1 MLEKILTKEVREAYK
16 TIAFDL
22 LVGQPGQTKETMA
35 KTCDQIIELKPT
47 KVQTSLL
54 AYKPWIAKAQIR
66 KVEEGTVFSVNF
78 TVFSLS

>member
-1 MLEKILTKEVREAYK
+1 ME
-16 TIAFDL
+16 
-22 LVGQPGQTKETMA
+22 

-66 KVEEGTVFSVNF
+66 MVEEGPLQILWRGKNYWM
-78 TVFSLS
+78 L